1 MRETG
6 AWVGWEVSVA
16 GMGHGTMMMRWHVH
30 GQRKELRLPGNL
42 GALGEAVHSQPKLKA
57 ACGAHWMHLMDCTDL
72 YLREAVGGSA
82 DRASG
87 NWKEERAA
95 LDYPIAPAYVCE
107 FAGEWVAVSGG
118 WESVYTMNVSACMA
132 RRMTQTVSLQK
143 TKLYS

>member
-57 ACGAHWMHLMDCTDL
+57 ACGAHWMHL
-72 YLREAVGGSA
+72 
-82 DRASG
+82 
-87 NWKEERAA
+87 
-95 LDYPIAPAYVCE
+95 
-107 FAGEWVAVSGG
+107 VSGLPSQQQVVG
-118 WESVYTMNVSACMA
+118 LVCHRWIAQICTCA
-132 RRMTQTVSLQK
+132 RPLAVQL
-143 TKLYS
+143 